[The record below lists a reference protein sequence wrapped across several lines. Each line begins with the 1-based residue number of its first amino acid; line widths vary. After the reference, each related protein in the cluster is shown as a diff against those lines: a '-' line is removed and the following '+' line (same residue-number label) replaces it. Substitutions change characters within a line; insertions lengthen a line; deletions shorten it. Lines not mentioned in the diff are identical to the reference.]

1 MRNGAPPSSSFADVV
16 QSALTIQRAY
26 RIYKKKKIA
35 GVIKK
40 KKPAMELV
48 HLAFIFA
55 NVSVLLSR
63 IGRTPRKLATF
74 TT

>member
-40 KKPAMELV
+40 KKPA
-48 HLAFIFA
+48 
-55 NVSVLLSR
+55 
-63 IGRTPRKLATF
+63 RKPSITKQ
-74 TT
+74 TKV